1 MSIELIPFDFEGRQ
15 VRVVTNTQGEPLFVA
30 ADVLAVLTLDRK
42 ALERL
47 DDDEKGVNS
56 IHTPGGAQDMSGL
69 HAFVGEDFF
78 DALTGH
84 DEVKAAYDRWQ
95 DTSSA
100 WPCRRSCPSG
110 SDTACCRH

>member
-42 ALERL
+42 TLERL

-56 IHTPGGAQDMSGL
+56 IHTPGGAQEMTVVNELGL
-69 HAFVGEDFF
+69 YSLV
-78 DALTGH
+78 L
-84 DEVKAAYDRWQ
+84 
-95 DTSSA
+95 
-100 WPCRRSCPSG
+100 G
-110 SDTACCRH
+110 SRKP